1 MDDTTRG
8 ATNSAAN
15 SPVPKYESI
24 QMKAL
29 ALCCR
34 ELTEAIRASRGSDV
48 KARILNTE
56 WVELMKLSPEART
69 PQDIEA
75 LNASAQS
82 LFNRMKE
89 FALQQISALS
99 L

>member
-1 MDDTTRG
+1 MDDTTSG
-8 ATNSAAN
+8 TTNSAA
-15 SPVPKYESI
+15 SGPVQKYESV

-34 ELTEAIRASRGSDV
+34 ELADVIRATRGSDI

-56 WVELMKLSPEART
+56 WVELTKQSGEART
-69 PQDIEA
+69 PQDTEA
-75 LNASAQS
+75 LNARAQS